1 VYPCSPHGARGGEPS
16 ALRRTIARCRAASA
30 RVDLAGGSQ
39 AAIDAGSRTRIT
51 AHQDA
56 EARFT
61 AGLVVNAA
69 PDGPIN

>member
-1 VYPCSPHGARGGEPS
+1 
-16 ALRRTIARCRAASA
+16 
-30 RVDLAGGSQ
+30 LAGGSQ